1 MFGWSKVLKGRSY
14 YTFDYKPRYYDER
27 KERLEKIKKKYE
39 NTKSNTV
46 PNISENN
53 KDFVTLK
60 KGQLRNTWKK
70 TKSSGDYNSTL
81 RIAIIVAILF
91 GIAAYILK
99 LS

>member
-39 NTKSNTV
+39 NSDTTTKNVSE
-46 PNISENN
+46 ENN
-53 KDFVTLK
+53 DYVTIK

-70 TKSSGDYNSTL
+70 TKTSGDYNSTI

-91 GIAAYILK
+91 GIAAYILR